1 MPSTPPPA
9 CPHRLRRTSTISRRG
24 GTLAKVLIAVAGLGL
39 IGGVSYAVLGAGA
52 EAGDASPGA
61 TLDLHTVM
69 RTSFDITTTSN
80 GELEARNQIE
90 IRNRLE
96 QQATITEIIEEG
108 RLVKKGELLCK
119 LNDESIRTAI
129 DEELLRVE
137 TARAELIQ
145 AREAHDIQVS
155 ENDSAL
161 RQAELKVELAR
172 LSLQQWEQGELVSK
186 RQENEL
192 ALEKAERELERLTEK
207 YEQSKRLHEA
217 KFLSDDEF
225 KQDHLSYIEAQA
237 SLKKAQLA
245 KEVYEEFQVPM
256 DQKQKTS
263 DLEEAKAELERV
275 RRKNESQ
282 LATKKAD
289 LENRKRQ
296 LAIREE
302 KLAKLQEQLAACT
315 MLAPADGL
323 VVYATSMERGWSFGG
338 DGPLQI
344 GRQVYPN
351 QLLIVLPDTS
361 EMVASV
367 KVHESIAGRVRPGL
381 GATVKIEAL
390 GGATFLGRVLS
401 IGVLAESTS
410 RWMDPNLREYTVK
423 IALEGTDDSGLKPS
437 MRCESEI
444 RLGRVEDAIAVPVQA
459 VFNEGFVRFV
469 YIPSGS
475 KFVRRP
481 VKIGRR
487 SDRFVEVLAGL
498 EAGERVL
505 LRQPNAG
512 EILARPWVDAELA
525 AAGLKQN
532 EQGKIEPIEGEGPR
546 GAPRG
551 GPPSHAGPT
560 GDATKPASAPPPA
573 AQPAVAEAPAE
584 PVPVA
589 VAATGAGAAAP
600 ETPAPADAPG
610 SADDDGVDDAG
621 EAPAGAPSPGTTA
634 PAAAARDTGR

>member
-1 MPSTPPPA
+1 MPSTPSPA
-9 CPHRLRRTSTISRRG
+9 CPQRLRRTRQTPRRG
-24 GTLAKVLIAVAGLGL
+24 SALVKVLIAVAGLAL
-39 IGGVSYAVLGAGA
+39 VGGVSYAVLGAGSESG
-52 EAGDASPGA
+52 EASTSA
-61 TLDLHTVM
+61 TLDLHVVT

-119 LNDESIRTAI
+119 LNDEAIRTAI

-155 ENDSAL
+155 ENESAL

-192 ALEKAERELERLTEK
+192 ALEKAERELERLKEK

-237 SLKKAQLA
+237 SLKKALLA
-245 KEVYEEFQVPM
+245 KEVYEEFQVPK

-381 GATVKIEAL
+381 SATVKIEAL
-390 GGATFLGRVLS
+390 GGATFTGRVLS

-423 IALEGTDDSGLKPS
+423 IALEGTEGAGLKPS

-459 VFNEGFVRFV
+459 VFNEGFVRYV
-469 YIPSGS
+469 YVPSGA

-487 SDRFVEVLAGL
+487 SDRFVEILAGL
-498 EAGERVL
+498 EPGDRVL
-505 LRQPNAG
+505 LRQPAAG

-525 AAGLKQN
+525 AVGLKQN
-532 EQGKIEPIEGEGPR
+532 EQGKIEPIEDESQR
-546 GAPRG
+546 RTPRG
-551 GPPSHAGPT
+551 GPPTHAGAS
-560 GDATKPASAPPPA
+560 GDARSPDAR
-573 AQPAVAEAPAE
+573 PAVAEAPAQPA
-584 PVPVA
+584 PVTVA
-589 VAATGAGAAAP
+589 VAATDAAATAPTAPETSASTENDGDSESGSGESEQRDATSSPPLPGAAAP
-600 ETPAPADAPG
+600 AATARE
-610 SADDDGVDDAG
+610 AG
-621 EAPAGAPSPGTTA
+621 
-634 PAAAARDTGR
+634 R